1 MKRVKITIERKC
13 MRGNSEMADSENINV
28 GKRIRK
34 IREIFGLKVAEMA
47 DGLEISEGH
56 YRKLERGDH
65 AISLNILMRLHE
77 MYGVDLNYLITGRAR
92 EEDIARDMVRGKPEE
107 LFYLLHRLLDSCE
120 KEYMIY
126 NGGDGEW
133 R

>member
-1 MKRVKITIERKC
+1 MTDAV
-13 MRGNSEMADSENINV
+13 NSSV
-28 GKRIRK
+28 GKRIRR
-34 IREIFGLKVAEMA
+34 IREMFGIKVVEMA
-47 DGLEISEGH
+47 DSLEISEGH

-65 AISLNILMRLHE
+65 AVGLNILIRLHE
-77 MYGVDLNYLITGRAR
+77 LYGVDLNYLISGRAR

-126 NGGDGEW
+126 NREEDQW